1 MLKIENRIIQSIFR
15 IFSQAGKSV
24 YLVGGSVRDL
34 LMEKPLNDYD
44 FATSA
49 TPSEIIKILRN
60 SRIKTYPVGI
70 NFGTVGAFIDKVE
83 LHITTFRKKEIYR
96 GISRKPDVDF
106 GSNIMEDL
114 ERRDFTINTIA
125 IGAADSKIIDPF
137 KGREDLEQ
145 KLIRTPKNPDTA
157 FADDSLRILRALRF
171 QSQLGFEIEE
181 KTRSSLKKNAYRL
194 LNLSSERIRDEMTK
208 LLLGNHLELALE
220 NLMKNE
226 VINYFIPELVPLK
239 NLHEDS
245 QLHHK
250 DVWMHTVKVVKNC
263 PLDEKIRWTAL
274 LHDIAK
280 PYVRTIDEKNV
291 HFYRHEDLGAK
302 MAWGILTRLRFS
314 NQDRKHIC
322 FLIRKHMRANLYTSL
337 WTDTAV
343 RRFATKMGDKL
354 SDILSISKADIT
366 SYKKERVRKKL
377 EELSELE
384 GRCEELISA
393 KESKF
398 PITGD
403 ELMDKFNLSPSPL
416 IGKMKHKI
424 LEAITNETLPEN
436 SENKELYFEYIKK
449 AFKKEL
455 EI

>member
-1 MLKIENRIIQSIFR
+1 MLRIEDRIIQSIFK
-15 IFSQAGKSV
+15 IFSQAGKSI

-34 LMEKPLNDYD
+34 LMKKPLNDYD

-49 TPSEIIKILRN
+49 KPPEIIRILRN
-60 SRIKTYPVGI
+60 SKIKTYPVGI

-96 GISRKPDVDF
+96 GFSRKPDVDF
-106 GSNIMEDL
+106 GINITEDL
-114 ERRDFTINTIA
+114 ARRDFTINTMA
-125 IGAADSKIIDPF
+125 VASNSEIIDPF

-157 FADDSLRILRALRF
+157 FVDDSLRILRALRF

-181 KTRSSLKKNAYRL
+181 KTRASLRKNAYRL

-208 LLLGNHLELALE
+208 LLLGNHVEVALE
-220 NLMKNE
+220 NLMKE
-226 VINYFIPELVPLK
+226 EIINYFLPELVPLK

-280 PYVRTIDEKNV
+280 PYVRTVDENNV

-322 FLIRKHMRANLYTSL
+322 FLISKHMRANLYTSL

-343 RRFATKMGDKL
+343 RRFISKMGDKL
-354 SDILSISKADIT
+354 SDVLSISKADIT
-366 SYKKERVRKKL
+366 SYKKERVAKKL
-377 EELSELE
+377 KELSELE
-384 GRCEELISA
+384 GRCEKLRSA

-403 ELMDKFNLSPSPL
+403 ELMDKLNLPPSPL
-416 IGKMKHKI
+416 IGKMKNKI
-424 LEAITNETLPEN
+424 LEAITNEELPED
-436 SENKELYFEYIKK
+436 SENKKIYFEYIKK

-455 EI
+455 GI

>member
-1 MLKIENRIIQSIFR
+1 MLQIKDRTIQNIFK
-15 IFSQAGKSV
+15 IFSQAGKSI

-34 LMEKPLNDYD
+34 LMKKPLNDYD

-49 TPSEIIKILRN
+49 TPSEIIGILRN
-60 SRIKTYPVGI
+60 SKIKTYPVGI

-96 GISRKPDVDF
+96 GFSRKPDVDF
-106 GSNIMEDL
+106 GINIMEDL
-114 ERRDFTINTIA
+114 ARRDFTINA
-125 IGAADSKIIDPF
+125 MGIGADSTIIDPF
-137 KGREDLEQ
+137 KGGEDLRQ
-145 KLIRTPKNPDTA
+145 KIIRTPKNPDVA
-157 FADDSLRILRALRF
+157 FEDDSLRILRALRF
-171 QSQLGFEIEE
+171 QSQLGFEIE
-181 KTRSSLKKNAYRL
+181 KNTRASLRKNAYRL

-208 LLLGNHLELALE
+208 LLLGSYVEVALE
-220 NLMKNE
+220 NLMQE
-226 VINYFIPELVPLK
+226 EIINYFLPELVPLK

-250 DVWMHTVKVVKNC
+250 DVWMHTIKVVKNC

-302 MAWGILTRLRFS
+302 MTWGILTRLRFS

-322 FLIRKHMRANLYTSL
+322 FLISKHMRANLYTSL

-343 RRFATKMGDKL
+343 RRFISKMGDKL
-354 SDILSISKADIT
+354 SDVLSISKADIT

-377 EELSELE
+377 KELSELE
-384 GRCEELISA
+384 GRCEKLISA

-403 ELMDKFNLSPSPL
+403 ELMDKFNLPPSPL
-416 IGKMKHKI
+416 IGKMKNKI
-424 LEAITNETLPEN
+424 LAAITNEELPED
-436 SENKELYFEYIKK
+436 SENKEIYFEYIKK
-449 AFKKEL
+449 TFKKEL
-455 EI
+455 GI

>member
-1 MLKIENRIIQSIFR
+1 MLKIKDKIISTIFN
-15 IFSQAGKSV
+15 IFAQAGKSV

-34 LMEKPLNDYD
+34 LMKKPLNDYD

-49 TPSEIIKILRN
+49 TPPEIIRILRD
-60 SRIKTYPVGI
+60 SRIRTYPVGI
-70 NFGTVGAFIDKVE
+70 SFGTVGAFIDQVE
-83 LHITTFRKKEIYR
+83 LHITTFRKKERYR
-96 GISRKPDVDF
+96 GFSRKPDVDF
-106 GSNIMEDL
+106 GTNIMEDL

-125 IGAADSKIIDPF
+125 LSADLKIIDPF

-145 KLIRTPKNPDTA
+145 KIIKTPKDPDAA
-157 FADDSLRILRALRF
+157 FEDDSLRILRALRF

-181 KTRSSLKKNAYRL
+181 KTLVSLKKNAYRL

-208 LLLGNHLELALE
+208 LLLGSYVEVALE
-220 NLMKNE
+220 KLMKE
-226 VINYFIPELVPLK
+226 EIINYFLPELVPLK

-245 QLHHK
+245 RLHHK
-250 DVWMHTVKVVKNC
+250 DVWMHTVKVVNNC
-263 PLDEKIRWTAL
+263 PLDEKIRWAAL

-302 MAWGILTRLRFS
+302 MTWGILTRLRFS

-322 FLIRKHMRANLYTSL
+322 FLISKHMRANLYTSL

-343 RRFATKMGDKL
+343 RRFISKMGDKL
-354 SDILSISKADIT
+354 SDVLSISKADIT

-377 EELSELE
+377 KELSELE
-384 GRCEELISA
+384 GRCEKLISA

-403 ELMDKFNLSPSPL
+403 ELMDKFNLPPSPL
-416 IGKMKHKI
+416 IGKMKNKI
-424 LEAITNETLPEN
+424 LAAITNEELPED
-436 SENKELYFEYIKK
+436 SENKEIYFEYIKK
-449 AFKKEL
+449 TFKKEL
-455 EI
+455 GI

>member
-1 MLKIENRIIQSIFR
+1 MLKIKDKIISTIFN
-15 IFSQAGKSV
+15 IFAQAGKSV

-49 TPSEIIKILRN
+49 TPPEIIRILRD
-60 SRIKTYPVGI
+60 SRIRTYPVGI
-70 NFGTVGAFIDKVE
+70 SFGTVGAFIDQVE
-83 LHITTFRKKEIYR
+83 LHITTFRKKERYR
-96 GISRKPDVDF
+96 GFSRKPDVDF
-106 GSNIMEDL
+106 GTNIMEDL

-125 IGAADSKIIDPF
+125 IGADLKIIDPF

-145 KLIRTPKNPDTA
+145 KIIKTPKDPDAA
-157 FADDSLRILRALRF
+157 FEDDSLRILRALRF

-181 KTRSSLKKNAYRL
+181 KTLVSLKKNAYRL
-194 LNLSSERIRDEMTK
+194 LNLSSERIRDEITK
-208 LLLGNHLELALE
+208 LLLGSYVEVALGK
-220 NLMKNE
+220 LMKE
-226 VINYFIPELVPLK
+226 EIINYFLPELVPLK

-245 QLHHK
+245 RLHHK
-250 DVWMHTVKVVKNC
+250 DVWMHTVKVVNNC
-263 PLDEKIRWTAL
+263 PLDEKIRWAAL

-302 MAWGILTRLRFS
+302 MAWGILSRLRFS
-314 NQDRKHIC
+314 NQDRRHIC
-322 FLIRKHMRANLYTSL
+322 FLISKHMRANLYTSL

-354 SDILSISKADIT
+354 SDVLSISKADIT
-366 SYKKERVRKKL
+366 SYRKEKVAKKQK
-377 EELSELE
+377 ELSELE
-384 GRCEELISA
+384 GRCKELISA
-393 KESKF
+393 KKSKF

-403 ELMDKFNLSPSPL
+403 ELMEKFNLSPSPL
-416 IGKMKHKI
+416 IGKMKNKI

-436 SENKELYFEYIKK
+436 GENKDIYFEYIKK

-455 EI
+455 GR

>member
-1 MLKIENRIIQSIFR
+1 MLKIEDRIILTILK
-15 IFSQAGKSV
+15 IFSQAGKSI

-34 LMEKPLNDYD
+34 LMKKPLNDYD

-49 TPSEIIKILRN
+49 TPPEIIRILRN
-60 SRIKTYPVGI
+60 SKIKTYPVGI

-96 GISRKPDVDF
+96 GFSRKPDVDF
-106 GSNIMEDL
+106 GINIMEDL
-114 ERRDFTINTIA
+114 ARRDFTINTMA
-125 IGAADSKIIDPF
+125 VASNSEIIDPF

-157 FADDSLRILRALRF
+157 FVDDSLRILRALRF
-171 QSQLGFEIEE
+171 QSQLGFEIEG
-181 KTRSSLKKNAYRL
+181 KTRASLRKNAYRL

-208 LLLGNHLELALE
+208 LLLGNHVEVALE
-220 NLMKNE
+220 NLMKE
-226 VINYFIPELVPLK
+226 EIINYFLPELVPLK

-280 PYVRTIDEKNV
+280 PYVRTVDEKNV

-322 FLIRKHMRANLYTSL
+322 FLISKHMRANLYTSL

-343 RRFATKMGDKL
+343 RRFAAKMGDKL
-354 SDILSISKADIT
+354 SDVLSISKADIT
-366 SYKKERVRKKL
+366 SYKKERVAKKL
-377 EELSELE
+377 KELSELE
-384 GRCEELISA
+384 GRCEKLHSA

-416 IGKMKHKI
+416 IGKIKNKI
-424 LEAITNETLPEN
+424 LEAITNEELPED
-436 SENKELYFEYIKK
+436 NKNKKIYFEYIKK
-449 AFKKEL
+449 VFKKEL
-455 EI
+455 GI

>member
-1 MLKIENRIIQSIFR
+1 MLKIKDKIISTIFN
-15 IFSQAGKSV
+15 IFAQAGKSV

-34 LMEKPLNDYD
+34 LMKKPLNDYD

-49 TPSEIIKILRN
+49 TPPEIIRILRD
-60 SRIKTYPVGI
+60 SRIRTYPVGI
-70 NFGTVGAFIDKVE
+70 SFGTVGAFIDQVE
-83 LHITTFRKKEIYR
+83 LHITTFRKKERYR
-96 GISRKPDVDF
+96 GFSRKPDVDF
-106 GSNIMEDL
+106 GTNIMEDL

-125 IGAADSKIIDPF
+125 IGADLKIIDPF

-145 KLIRTPKNPDTA
+145 KIIKTPKDPDAA
-157 FADDSLRILRALRF
+157 FEDDSLRILRALRF

-181 KTRSSLKKNAYRL
+181 KTLVSLKKNAYRL

-208 LLLGNHLELALE
+208 LLLGSYVEVALE
-220 NLMKNE
+220 KLMKE
-226 VINYFIPELVPLK
+226 EIINYFLPELVPLK

-245 QLHHK
+245 RLHHK
-250 DVWMHTVKVVKNC
+250 DVWMHTVKVVNNC
-263 PLDEKIRWTAL
+263 PLDEKIRWVAL

-302 MAWGILTRLRFS
+302 MAWGILSRLRFS
-314 NQDRKHIC
+314 NQDRRHIC
-322 FLIRKHMRANLYTSL
+322 FLISKHMRANLYTSL

-354 SDILSISKADIT
+354 SDVLSISKADIT
-366 SYKKERVRKKL
+366 SYRKEKVAKKL
-377 EELSELE
+377 KELSELE
-384 GRCEELISA
+384 GRCKELISA

-403 ELMDKFNLSPSPL
+403 ELMEKFNLSPSPL
-416 IGKMKHKI
+416 IGKMKNKI

-436 SENKELYFEYIKK
+436 SENKEIYFEYIKK
-449 AFKKEL
+449 VFKEEL
-455 EI
+455 KK

>member
-15 IFSQAGKSV
+15 IFSQAGKSI

-34 LMEKPLNDYD
+34 LMGKPLNDYD

-96 GISRKPDVDF
+96 GFSRKPDVDF
-106 GSNIMEDL
+106 GINIMEDL
-114 ERRDFTINTIA
+114 ARRDFTINA
-125 IGAADSKIIDPF
+125 MGIGADLEIIDPF

-145 KLIRTPKNPDTA
+145 KLIRTPKNPDIA
-157 FADDSLRILRALRF
+157 FEDDSLRILRALRF
-171 QSQLGFEIEE
+171 QSQLGFEIE
-181 KTRSSLKKNAYRL
+181 KNTRASLKKNAYRL

-208 LLLGNHLELALE
+208 LLLGSYVEVALK
-220 NLMKNE
+220 NLMQE
-226 VINYFIPELVPLK
+226 EIINYFLPELVPLK

-322 FLIRKHMRANLYTSL
+322 FLISKHMRANLYTSL

-354 SDILSISKADIT
+354 SDVLSISKADIT
-366 SYKKERVRKKL
+366 SYRKERVSKKL
-377 EELSELE
+377 QELSELE
-384 GRCEELISA
+384 QRCEELISA

-403 ELMDKFNLSPSPL
+403 ELMDKFNLPPSHL
-416 IGKMKHKI
+416 IGKMKNKI
-424 LEAITNETLPEN
+424 LEAITNESLPEN
-436 SENKELYFEYIKK
+436 SENKEIYFEYIKK

-455 EI
+455 GI

>member
-1 MLKIENRIIQSIFR
+1 MLRIEDRIIQSIFK
-15 IFSQAGKSV
+15 IFSQAGKSI

-34 LMEKPLNDYD
+34 LMKKPLNDYD

-49 TPSEIIKILRN
+49 TPSEILTILRN
-60 SRIKTYPVGI
+60 SKIKTYPVGI

-96 GISRKPDVDF
+96 GFSRKPDVDF
-106 GSNIMEDL
+106 GINIMEDL
-114 ERRDFTINTIA
+114 ARRDFTINA
-125 IGAADSKIIDPF
+125 MGIGADSTIIDPF
-137 KGREDLEQ
+137 KGGEDLRQ
-145 KLIRTPKNPDTA
+145 KIIRTPKNPDVA
-157 FADDSLRILRALRF
+157 FEDDSLRILRALRF
-171 QSQLGFEIEE
+171 QSQLGFEIE
-181 KTRSSLKKNAYRL
+181 KNTRASLKKNAYRL

-208 LLLGNHLELALE
+208 LLLGSYVEVALE
-220 NLMKNE
+220 NLMQE
-226 VINYFIPELVPLK
+226 EIINYFLPELVPLK

-263 PLDEKIRWTAL
+263 PLDEKTRWTAL

-280 PYVRTIDEKNV
+280 PYVRTIGERNV

-314 NQDRKHIC
+314 NQDRRHIC
-322 FLIRKHMRANLYTSL
+322 FLISKHMRANLYTSL

-343 RRFATKMGDKL
+343 RRFANKMGDKL
-354 SDILSISKADIT
+354 SDVLSISKADIT
-366 SYKKERVRKKL
+366 SYKKERVAKKL
-377 EELSELE
+377 KELSELE

-403 ELMDKFNLSPSPL
+403 ELMEKFKLSPSHL
-416 IGKMKHKI
+416 IGKMKNKI
-424 LEAITNETLPEN
+424 LEAITNEELPEN
-436 SENKELYFEYIKK
+436 NEDKGIYFEYIKK

-455 EI
+455 GI

>member
-1 MLKIENRIIQSIFR
+1 MLQIKDRTIQNIFK
-15 IFSQAGKSV
+15 IFSQAGKSI

-34 LMEKPLNDYD
+34 LMKKPLNDYD

-49 TPSEIIKILRN
+49 TPSEIIGILRN
-60 SRIKTYPVGI
+60 SKIKTYPVGI

-96 GISRKPDVDF
+96 GFSRKPDVDF
-106 GSNIMEDL
+106 GINIMEDL
-114 ERRDFTINTIA
+114 ARRDFTINA
-125 IGAADSKIIDPF
+125 MGIGADSTIIDPF
-137 KGREDLEQ
+137 KGGEDLRQ
-145 KLIRTPKNPDTA
+145 KIIRTPKNPDVA
-157 FADDSLRILRALRF
+157 FEDDSLRILRALRF

-181 KTRSSLKKNAYRL
+181 KTHASLRKNAYRL

-208 LLLGNHLELALE
+208 LLLGDYVEVALE
-220 NLMKNE
+220 NLMKE
-226 VINYFIPELVPLK
+226 EIINYFLPELVPLK

-280 PYVRTIDEKNV
+280 PYVRTIDERNV

-302 MAWGILTRLRFS
+302 MAWGILSRLRFS
-314 NQDRKHIC
+314 NQDRRHIC
-322 FLIRKHMRANLYTSL
+322 FLISKHMRANLYTSL

-354 SDILSISKADIT
+354 SDVLSISKADIT
-366 SYKKERVRKKL
+366 SYRKEKVAKKL
-377 EELSELE
+377 KELSELE
-384 GRCEELISA
+384 GRCKELISA
-393 KESKF
+393 KKPKF

-403 ELMDKFNLSPSPL
+403 ELMEKFNLSPSHL
-416 IGKMKHKI
+416 IGKMKNRI

-436 SENKELYFEYIKK
+436 SENKDIYFEYIKK

-455 EI
+455 GR

>member
-1 MLKIENRIIQSIFR
+1 MLQIKDRTIQNIFK
-15 IFSQAGKSV
+15 IFSQAGKSI

-34 LMEKPLNDYD
+34 LMKKPLNDYD

-49 TPSEIIKILRN
+49 TPSEIIGILRN
-60 SRIKTYPVGI
+60 SKIKTYPVGI

-96 GISRKPDVDF
+96 GFSRKPDVDF
-106 GSNIMEDL
+106 GINIMEDL
-114 ERRDFTINTIA
+114 ARRDFTINA
-125 IGAADSKIIDPF
+125 MGIGADSTIIDPF
-137 KGREDLEQ
+137 KGGEDLRQ
-145 KLIRTPKNPDTA
+145 KIIRTPKNPDVA
-157 FADDSLRILRALRF
+157 FEDDSLRILRALRF
-171 QSQLGFEIEE
+171 QSQLGFEIE
-181 KTRSSLKKNAYRL
+181 KNTRASLRKNAYRL

-208 LLLGNHLELALE
+208 LLLGSYVEVALE
-220 NLMKNE
+220 NLMQE
-226 VINYFIPELVPLK
+226 EIINYFLPELVPLK

-250 DVWMHTVKVVKNC
+250 DVWMHTIKVVKNC

-280 PYVRTIDEKNV
+280 PYVRTIDERNV

-302 MAWGILTRLRFS
+302 MTWGILTRLRFS

-322 FLIRKHMRANLYTSL
+322 FLISKHMRANLYTSL

-343 RRFATKMGDKL
+343 RRFISKMGDKL
-354 SDILSISKADIT
+354 SDVLSISKADIT

-377 EELSELE
+377 KELSELE
-384 GRCEELISA
+384 GRCEKLISA

-403 ELMDKFNLSPSPL
+403 ELMDKFNLPPSPL
-416 IGKMKHKI
+416 IGKMKNKI
-424 LEAITNETLPEN
+424 LAAITNEELPED
-436 SENKELYFEYIKK
+436 SENKEIYFEYIKK
-449 AFKKEL
+449 TFKKEL
-455 EI
+455 GI